1 MSNMQFER
9 TTIAGD
15 VQILKRA
22 PFEGIAKTLDFS
34 GVDAVNGV
42 KTIKAGTPIN
52 AAGAVAN
59 SSSVFGTLLHDVTDD
74 RPQGTL
80 VTKGYVN
87 TSVAQTHCGLTYES
101 AMKAALKNVIFE

>member
-1 MSNMQFER
+1 MQFEVK
-9 TTIAGD
+9 TYLGD

-42 KTIKAGTPIN
+42 KTIKAGTPISS
-52 AAGAVAN
+52 AGAIAN
-59 SSSVFGTLLHDVTDD
+59 SSSAFGILLFDVTDD

-80 VTKGYVN
+80 VTKGYIN
-87 TSVAQTHCGLTYES
+87 TSVAEAHAGITYDS
-101 AMKAALKNVIFE
+101 GAKSALKNVIFE